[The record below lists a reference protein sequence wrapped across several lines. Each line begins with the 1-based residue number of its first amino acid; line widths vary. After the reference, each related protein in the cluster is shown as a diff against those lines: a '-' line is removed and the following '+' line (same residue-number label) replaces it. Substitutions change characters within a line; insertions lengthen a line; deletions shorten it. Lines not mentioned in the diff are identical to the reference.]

1 MNLQPGEE
9 PPQSPPKAASEEKQ
23 ANGIP
28 PPAQFDP
35 ISPFSQPP
43 APPPQQP
50 LPEKPDSARLSNPD
64 ISAQPPFK
72 RTDTERPRSGLSSP
86 NRAESGQIISL
97 VEALKIK
104 THELD
109 SKADYIRS
117 LEVDL
122 ARERRA
128 RESAERR
135 ALKLSGVH
143 SDSDDNHDDGL
154 VDEGAFEPPLDSIE
168 MMGHN
173 MPNGHV
179 GHKDDESNLSRSSSM
194 STIKDAEDTSQP
206 TEDTSSLASRLQ
218 AQLDLRNKEMTE
230 MKQLMES
237 YSQRAEEAEEGRRS
251 LAEMVENIRAGRDP
265 KSPIAATS
273 DDFSPRPLNK
283 DDSKTIQVAKPTEST
298 DLDCTSPSPQRPHHQ
313 QNGSATIG
321 TIHQEIEKT
330 MSSVLQQQQRQWHGG
345 PGERGRMVQSAPY
358 VSMVGVVLIG
368 VGIMTWLN
376 GWQPG
381 GEK

>member
-9 PPQSPPKAASEEKQ
+9 PPQSPPKAVSEEKQ

-28 PPAQFDP
+28 PPAQLDP

-50 LPEKPDSARLSNPD
+50 LPEKPDSARFSNPD
-64 ISAQPPFK
+64 LSSQPSLK

-86 NRAESGQIISL
+86 SRAESGQILSL

-143 SDSDDNHDDGL
+143 SDSDDHHDNGS
-154 VDEGAFEPPLDSIE
+154 VDEEAFEPPLDSVE
-168 MMGHN
+168 MMGHD

-194 STIKDAEDTSQP
+194 STIRDPDDATQPSEDA
-206 TEDTSSLASRLQ
+206 SSLASRLQ
-218 AQLDLRNKEMTE
+218 AQLDLRNKEMNE

-237 YSQRAEEAEEGRRS
+237 YRHRAEEAEEGRKT

-265 KSPIAATS
+265 KSPSSAAS

-283 DDSKTIQVAKPTEST
+283 DDTRTIQVAKPTESR
-298 DLDCTSPSPQRPHHQ
+298 DPDHTSPSPQHPHHQ

-321 TIHQEIEKT
+321 NIHQEIEKT

-345 PGERGRMVQSAPY
+345 PSESGRMVQSAPY

-376 GWQPG
+376 GWQPS